1 MDRLQESGIFDEFLE
16 HDLIERK
23 CKETQTE
30 SFQEMKLKTPENT
43 GTGLV
48 DELNKLEK
56 IKQRIEER
64 SPLFS
69 SENKDCLK
77 FVPKL
82 NPKELSYYKK
92 QYEILTNKLSA
103 YETSN
108 DSKTKQLTDRLHREN
123 DLENRVKYLT
133 SKITKMEADMKKL
146 EEEKCEYEEA
156 ENDTRLR
163 CQK

>member
-23 CKETQTE
+23 SKETQTE
-30 SFQEMKLKTPENT
+30 NLLLTKCTSVEL
-43 GTGLV
+43 L

-56 IKQRIEER
+56 IKRRIEER
-64 SPLFS
+64 GNQALFTTAES
-69 SENKDCLK
+69 KGYVK
-77 FVPKL
+77 TVPTL
-82 NPKELSYYKK
+82 NSKELSYYKN
-92 QYEILTNKLSA
+92 QYEILKDKLSV
-103 YETSN
+103 YESSN
-108 DSKTKQLTDRLHREN
+108 DSKTKQLTDRLHREY

-133 SKITKMEADMKKL
+133 NQIIKMEADMKKL